1 MNKENQ
7 EKVVGVVKGI
17 IVDRTTEMVENMSN
31 HDFIEYVM
39 DRLEEEGVEL
49 DFENEEVQEQ
59 ISDLVGQQVLPLL
72 LKIMEW
78 GIGKELPKFN
88 EV

>member
-7 EKVVGVVKGI
+7 KKVTDVVKGFI
-17 IVDRTTEMVENMSN
+17 IDRTTQMVEDMSN
-31 HDFIEYVM
+31 HDFIEQVM
-39 DRLEEEGVEL
+39 DRLQEEGVEL
-49 DFENEEVQEQ
+49 DFDNEEVQEQ

-72 LKIMEW
+72 LKLMEW
-78 GIGKELPKFN
+78 GIGKELPKLN

>member
-7 EKVVGVVKGI
+7 EKVVEVVKGI

-39 DRLEEEGVEL
+39 DRLEEQGVEL

-59 ISDLVGQQVLPLL
+59 ISDLIGQQVLPLL
-72 LKIMEW
+72 LKLMEW
-78 GIGKELPKFN
+78 GIGKELPKLN

>member
-7 EKVVGVVKGI
+7 EKVVEVVKGI

-31 HDFIEYVM
+31 HDFVEYVM
-39 DRLEEEGVEL
+39 DRLEEEGVKL
-49 DFENEEVQEQ
+49 DLENEEVQEQ
-59 ISDLVGQQVLPLL
+59 ISDLIGQQVLPLL
-72 LKIMEW
+72 LKLMEW
-78 GIGKELPKFN
+78 GIGKELPKLN

>member
-7 EKVVGVVKGI
+7 EKVVEVVKGI
-17 IVDRTTEMVENMSN
+17 SVYRTTEMVENMSN

-39 DRLEEEGVEL
+39 DRLEEQGVEL

-59 ISDLVGQQVLPLL
+59 ISDLIGQQVLPLL
-72 LKIMEW
+72 LKLMEW
-78 GIGKELPKFN
+78 GIGKELPKLN

>member
-7 EKVVGVVKGI
+7 EKVVEVVKGI

-39 DRLEEEGVEL
+39 DRLEEEGVKL

-59 ISDLVGQQVLPLL
+59 ISDLIGQQVLPLL
-72 LKIMEW
+72 LKLMEW
-78 GIGKELPKFN
+78 GIGKELPKLN